1 MKKYLMYVNVA
12 DDVNLPEDIDRLPL
26 IQIIAENPT
35 KYRTVGIEQV
45 TEAVLAVASFL
56 EQHSEY
62 IPFRVEIWD
71 RNEPGSPIR
80 ERRRRKMRREEG
92 GAL

>member
-1 MKKYLMYVNVA
+1 MQEFIVYVKASN
-12 DDVNLPEDIDRLPL
+12 DPYLPEDIESLPL
-26 IQIIAENPT
+26 IQIVQAGIEH
-35 KYRTVGIEQV
+35 RSIGIEQL
-45 TEAVLAVASFL
+45 TEAILELEPDL

-80 ERRRRKMRREEG
+80 ERRGRRIRREEG
-92 GAL
+92 GV